1 LAETSP
7 IHLATLVASQFF
19 YTDLNPVG
27 GKPYKYYVRAYNQ
40 LGGESPYSDPLSVSP
55 IKEAEKMAAPIL
67 VDKGKDFI
75 TVNWTAPSA
84 NNGAEVTRYNLYA
97 RPEY

>member
-1 LAETSP
+1 
-7 IHLATLVASQFF
+7 
-19 YTDLNPVG
+19 
-27 GKPYKYYVRAYNQ
+27 
-40 LGGESPYSDPLSVSP
+40 LGGESPYSQPLSVTP
-55 IKEAEKMAAPIL
+55 IKEAEKMSAPIL

-84 NNGAEVTRYNLYA
+84 SNGAAISRYNLYA